1 MPASTPPA
9 PPPPD
14 PSVPPAAPP
23 APPPATTKYLTLVT
37 PAGTVHE
44 LLPDVNL
51 MTQSLPTWLID
62 AVKTSPTA
70 AEHPPLVIVPA
81 AAFALETPM
90 TDEAEATNTSDKMD
104 ASNRGMVGFSLAF

>member
-44 LLPDVNL
+44 LLPEVNL
-51 MTQSLPTWLID
+51 ITQSLPTWLIV
-62 AVKTSPTA
+62 AVDTSPTA

-81 AAFALETPM
+81 AAFALDTPVTEDVET
-90 TDEAEATNTSDKMD
+90 TSASARKAE
-104 ASNRGMVGFSLAF
+104 